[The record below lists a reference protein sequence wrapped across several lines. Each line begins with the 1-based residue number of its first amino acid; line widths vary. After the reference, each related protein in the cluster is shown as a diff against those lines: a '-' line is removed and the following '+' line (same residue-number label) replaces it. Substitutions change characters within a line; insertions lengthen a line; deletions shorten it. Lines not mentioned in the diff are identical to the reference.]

1 MAKSKHTRLELNAMG
16 MLLGMWYDHRDHTF
30 NYQPNAGVMPVT
42 VRDADTMKEW
52 SYEHFLNVVLD
63 KRTKAV
69 MDGKIGCA
77 DGPFPDI
84 LPEPEFIV

>member
-1 MAKSKHTRLELNAMG
+1 MGKSKHTRLELNAMG

-30 NYQPNAGVMPVT
+30 NYQPDPSLVPVT

-52 SYEHFLNVVLD
+52 DYSYFCDVVLD

-69 MDGKIGCA
+69 MDGEIGCA
-77 DGPFPDI
+77 DGPFPSI
-84 LPEPEFIV
+84 QEVSV